1 MLTLTTL
8 GTFAGATTVT
18 AALYHLVLRGL
29 TPGVRRWALWGAA
42 VAVVAADRLW
52 TGPVSVSRIGLWIL
66 NGVLVAA
73 SATGSLQWVGQAPTT
88 EGTPR
93 A

>member
-1 MLTLTTL
+1 MLTLTPL

-29 TPGVRRWALWGAA
+29 KPGVRRWTLWGAA
-42 VAVVAADRLW
+42 VAVVAADGLW
-52 TGPVSVSRIGLWIL
+52 TGPVSVPRIGLWIL

-73 SATGSLQWVGQAPTT
+73 SATGSLQWVGQAPVTG
-88 EGTPR
+88 GTPH

>member
-29 TPGVRRWALWGAA
+29 KPGVRRWALWGAA
-42 VAVVAADRLW
+42 VAVVAADGLW
-52 TGPVSVSRIGLWIL
+52 TGPVSVPWIGLWIL

-73 SATGSLQWVGQAPTT
+73 GATGSLQWVGVGPPVGDAH
-88 EGTPR
+88 

>member
-73 SATGSLQWVGQAPTT
+73 SATG
-88 EGTPR
+88 GTPH